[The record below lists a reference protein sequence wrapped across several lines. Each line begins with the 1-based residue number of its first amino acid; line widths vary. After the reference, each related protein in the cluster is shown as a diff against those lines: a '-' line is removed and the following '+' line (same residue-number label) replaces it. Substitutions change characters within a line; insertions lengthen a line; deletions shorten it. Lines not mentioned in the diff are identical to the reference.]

1 MGIEEH
7 ERLKP
12 EKVSF
17 GIVVVSDKVYRG
29 EREDVSGRTAE
40 RLITEVGHEIRA
52 FKIIPNSEE
61 AILSTLDELLDI
73 VDVILFVGGTGV
85 GPNDITVDVVSK
97 ISNKYVPGFGELFRY
112 ETYKKHGPFAILSRA
127 GMWVYKKVVVAVT
140 PGSPDAVETALKLI
154 LPVAPHLVME
164 AKGLRHGMRKGV

>member
-12 EKVSF
+12 EKASF
-17 GIVVVSDKVYRG
+17 GVVVVSDRVYKG

-40 RLITEVGHEIRA
+40 RLITEAGHEVRA

-61 AILSTLDELLDI
+61 AILTTLDELLDM
-73 VDVILFVGGTGV
+73 VDIILFIGGTGV
-85 GPNDITVDVVSK
+85 GPNDITVDAISK
-97 ISNKYVPGFGELFRY
+97 VSNKYVPGFGELFRY

-127 GMWVYKKVVVAVT
+127 GMWIYKKVVVAVT
-140 PGSPDAVETALKLI
+140 PGSPDAVEIALKLI